1 MAQASL
7 ARRAV
12 RRGSQ
17 PGPPETAGRDSRSGP
32 ETAGRGSRSG
42 PEMAGPGSHPGP
54 PETAGRYGVLLLVLI
69 STYLLS
75 AFSFSKL
82 ASDLQVAAFAA
93 VLLLALRTSRVRRR
107 TARLAGGVALIG
119 SVAAGGADLGGR
131 PVGYGAA
138 EVWQALLLLFT
149 VVLIVRRVLDRPT
162 VTIQSIYGALSA
174 YLIIGLM
181 FAACYAAIE
190 HLDSAPFFAGGQ
202 PAITQTLQYF
212 SFTTLT
218 TLGYGDF
225 TAAGNGG
232 RAIAVME
239 ALTGHVFLATRAG
252 AAPGSRPAGNQP
264 ETPAGLRGTPAY
276 RQHVITM
283 ISERTSR
290 HVRIGLVLLA
300 HPGHLVPS
308 PAVHGGHR
316 DLPQGSLGLRPDRH
330 LHPDLLAHR
339 RGPSRQARLLV
350 PGVMLLGSRPP
361 GTV

>member
-17 PGPPETAGRDSRSGP
+17 PGPPETAGRGSHPGP
-32 ETAGRGSRSG
+32 PEMAGRGSHPG
-42 PEMAGPGSHPGP
+42 PPEMAGQGSHPGP

-82 ASDLQVAAFAA
+82 AGDLQVAAFAA

-119 SVAAGGADLGGR
+119 SVAAGAADLTGTAA
-131 PVGYGAA
+131 GYGAA
-138 EVWQALLLLFT
+138 EIWKALLLLFT
-149 VVLIVRRVLDRPT
+149 VVLLVRRVLDRPT

-190 HLDSAPFFAGGQ
+190 HLGSAPFFAGGQ
-202 PAITQTLQYF
+202 PASTQTLQYF

-239 ALTGHVFLATRAG
+239 ALTGQVFLATLVARLVAAFRAPAEQAQPVIG
-252 AAPGSRPAGNQP
+252 RPRPPRPVRRRSGGSRGKPAGS
-264 ETPAGLRGTPAY
+264 A
-276 RQHVITM
+276 
-283 ISERTSR
+283 SRTSR
-290 HVRIGLVLLA
+290 RTR
-300 HPGHLVPS
+300 VP
-308 PAVHGGHR
+308 PARNHD
-316 DLPQGSLGLRPDRH
+316 DL
-330 LHPDLLAHR
+330 
-339 RGPSRQARLLV
+339 
-350 PGVMLLGSRPP
+350 
-361 GTV
+361 

>member
-119 SVAAGGADLGGR
+119 SVAAGAADLTGTAA
-131 PVGYGAA
+131 GYGAA
-138 EVWQALLLLFT
+138 EIWKALLLLFT

-239 ALTGHVFLATRAG
+239 ALTGQVFLATLVARLVAAFRAPAEQAQPVTG
-252 AAPGSRPAGNQP
+252 RPRPPRPVRRRPGIPYRGKPAGN
-264 ETPAGLRGTPAY
+264 T
-276 RQHVITM
+276 
-283 ISERTSR
+283 SRTSR
-290 HVRIGLVLLA
+290 HTR
-300 HPGHLVPS
+300 VP
-308 PAVHGGHR
+308 PARNHD
-316 DLPQGSLGLRPDRH
+316 DL
-330 LHPDLLAHR
+330 
-339 RGPSRQARLLV
+339 
-350 PGVMLLGSRPP
+350 
-361 GTV
+361 